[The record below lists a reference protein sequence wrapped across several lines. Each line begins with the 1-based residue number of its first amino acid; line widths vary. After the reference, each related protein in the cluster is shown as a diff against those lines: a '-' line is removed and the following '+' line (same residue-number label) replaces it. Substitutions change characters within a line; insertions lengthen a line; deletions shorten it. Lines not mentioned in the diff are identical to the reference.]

1 MSWMVLL
8 SQTFKEDAHLV
19 YMQKQVKSPK
29 CVAAKDLLLKLY
41 GCITLLL
48 YIFGDSGDAD
58 IVK

>member
-1 MSWMVLL
+1 MLL
-8 SQTFKEDAHLV
+8 SQTFNEDAHLV